1 MLITRSNEPN
11 KALPIFTKSYSK
23 EIKLKKLQTIIQQI
37 KNLQNQV
44 YFNTPTLPNTHI
56 KQWKAQSFTFKIQF
70 CYVSKKTKLKTE
82 RETERAVNNL
92 KCSKVLTEKNNVR
105 NHKWFGVLS
114 AGKWFCRGGC
124 LVLKKTKQIER

>member
-1 MLITRSNEPN
+1 MES
-11 KALPIFTKSYSK
+11 TKLY
-23 EIKLKKLQTIIQQI
+23 IQNSI
-37 KNLQNQV
+37 LLC
-44 YFNTPTLPNTHI
+44 FE
-56 KQWKAQSFTFKIQF
+56 
-70 CYVSKKTKLKTE
+70 KTKLKTE